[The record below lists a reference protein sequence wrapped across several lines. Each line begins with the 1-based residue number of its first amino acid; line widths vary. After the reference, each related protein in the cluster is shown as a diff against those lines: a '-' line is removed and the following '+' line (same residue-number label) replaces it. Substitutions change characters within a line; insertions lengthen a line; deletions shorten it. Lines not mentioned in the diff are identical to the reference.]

1 VIPAEGHAVDEHAL
15 REHCYARVT
24 RYKVPRKIVAVDDLP
39 RSMLGKILRRKVRE
53 QLIASGE
60 FDKKHTL
67 AQLRVRASRQ
77 KTVFYTSCMTLNP

>member
-1 VIPAEGHAVDEHAL
+1 M
-15 REHCYARVT
+15 T

-60 FDKKHTL
+60 FE
-67 AQLRVRASRQ
+67 
-77 KTVFYTSCMTLNP
+77 

>member
-1 VIPAEGHAVDEHAL
+1 MVVAAVITTEGHAVDEHVL

-60 FDKKHTL
+60 FD
-67 AQLRVRASRQ
+67 
-77 KTVFYTSCMTLNP
+77 

>member
-1 VIPAEGHAVDEHAL
+1 
-15 REHCYARVT
+15 VT

-60 FDKKHTL
+60 LD
-67 AQLRVRASRQ
+67 
-77 KTVFYTSCMTLNP
+77 